1 MKYNNQNKENNSS
14 IVNGI
19 IIVIVLVV
27 VIGLYFFGNIPYFSA
42 NYVNKTKVIKEKDPD
57 KWKYDREPVY
67 ESKLS
72 TSAYYVPVEIKLV
85 SESDNSIVVT
95 AGTKSNQK
103 QYTVALDS
111 QFIKVKDDKFVLKT
125 NDTFVKIEGTKYYL
139 YAYIENGEKY
149 IGLAK

>member
-1 MKYNNQNKENNSS
+1 MKYNNQNKENDSS

-27 VIGLYFFGNIPYFSA
+27 VIGLYFFGNIPYFSV
-42 NYVNKTKVIKEKDPD
+42 NYVNKHKVIKEKQPD
-57 KWKYDREPVY
+57 KWKYEREPVY

-111 QFIKVKDDKFVLKT
+111 QFIKVKGDKFRLKT
-125 NDTFVKIEGTKYYL
+125 NDTFVKVEGTKYYL